1 MLVYE
6 QKKKKPDR
14 EEENENSFS
23 RIMIG
28 FFERVTYRLLNNSQS
43 KTLSSR
49 NSNRNRSKSK
59 LDVEGKHNECAERV
73 SVINANLYED
83 VKTN

>member
-23 RIMIG
+23 RIMIE

-49 NSNRNRSKSK
+49 NSNRNRRKSK
-59 LDVEGKHNECAERV
+59 LDVEGKEAM
-73 SVINANLYED
+73 SAQKGFL
-83 VKTN
+83 